1 MTGPSHP
8 PFGAFD
14 LIDLGVLEAGWD
26 EKILRVA
33 RHNARRTVL
42 DGASVTSRES
52 DPSVQI
58 EVAVVSGNVVQKEL
72 PWLFSLY
79 ETTLCDLATK
89 IAGYRTC
96 PAIDVVSAV
105 NINVIS
111 GVGGRY
117 EWHVDNNPLTG
128 LLFVNTLASTDGG
141 EVLFR
146 GGGTE
151 RMVAPKAGLFLAFD
165 ARTVP
170 HTVLPL
176 KKSIERVSVPMNF
189 YASPVHQTRP
199 DDLNRYLYRDEAA

>member
-1 MTGPSHP
+1 MTPPSHP

-14 LIDLGVLEAGWD
+14 LVDLGVLEDGWD
-26 EKILRVA
+26 EKILHVA
-33 RHNARRTVL
+33 RHNAQRTVL

-58 EVAVVSGNVVQKEL
+58 EVAVVSGNVIRKEL

-79 ETTLCDLATK
+79 ETTLCDFASKT
-89 IAGYRTC
+89 AGYRTY
-96 PAIDVVSAV
+96 PATDVVSAV

-117 EWHVDNNPLTG
+117 EWHVDSNPLTG
-128 LLFVNTLASTDGG
+128 LLFVNSLGPSDGG

-146 GGGTE
+146 GDGPD
-151 RMVAPKAGLFLAFD
+151 RLVLPKAGLFLAFD

-176 KKSIERVSVPMNF
+176 RKSIERVSVPMNF